1 MAVVGVDVEGVV
13 GADVEGVVG
22 ADVAAVAGADV
33 MAVVGEGEVG
43 GGQGVSNGRT
53 SVTCK
58 VGGSIPEVTCS
69 LPGTAPESRVPMTVA
84 AKPAV

>member
-1 MAVVGVDVEGVV
+1 MRVGIILSALLFDIV
-13 GADVEGVVG
+13 
-22 ADVAAVAGADV
+22 GADV
-33 MAVVGEGEVG
+33 MAVVGADVIVFVGEGEVGAVG

-58 VGGSIPEVTCS
+58 VGRSE
-69 LPGTAPESRVPMTVA
+69 LPGTAPESRVPITVA